1 MIFILLYLYT
11 SRRGES
17 VIPKQ
22 WLEQLSTGEQ
32 IALDLRY
39 KIISKQLKDGEKL
52 SENTLA
58 QMYEVSRS
66 PIRDALK
73 LLANDKLIRLERMGA
88 VISALSEVDIR
99 ELYDMRLMIESFAF
113 ERIKNE
119 VISEVVLELKK
130 KLEMMKV
137 AVKFNDA
144 SEFALQD
151 ILFHQTMI
159 EAINHKQL
167 EKIWMSIKPTM
178 LILNLI
184 SMEERIKDNKA
195 DFERIFNNHKV
206 YITAVENRDRKSY
219 KHVLHINF
227 DDVHDQID
235 DLFYSQTKE
244 EI

>member
-1 MIFILLYLYT
+1 M
-11 SRRGES
+11 
-17 VIPKQ
+17 IPKQ

-32 IALDLRY
+32 IAFDLRY
-39 KIISKQLKDGEKL
+39 KIIANHLKDGEKL

-73 LLANDKLIRLERMGA
+73 LLAHDKLIRLERMGA
-88 VISALSEVDIR
+88 VITALSESDIR

-113 ERIKNE
+113 ERLKSDDIE
-119 VISEVVLELKK
+119 QVVLELQK

-137 AVKFNDA
+137 AVKFDDA
-144 SEFALQD
+144 AEFTLQD

-159 EAINHKQL
+159 ESIKHRQL
-167 EKIWMSIKPTM
+167 KKLWMSIKPTM

-184 SMEERIKDNKA
+184 SMQQRLMHNKM
-195 DFERIFNNHKV
+195 DFERIFNNHEE
-206 YITAVENRDRKSY
+206 YIEAVEHRNRKQY

-227 DDVHDQID
+227 DDVHEEID

-244 EI
+244 EL